1 MDLDESMPQEQRR
14 EAVRAQL
21 VRVFGE
27 AAGYITDY
35 RDTIWSQERFTTPE
49 GGGAR
54 LRHHQNNGHALYQK
68 PVLGVRL
75 IIAGTE
81 TSAVSGGY
89 MEGAVNS
96 ANHAMTLINNII

>member
-1 MDLDESMPQEQRR
+1 MNVDESMSQEQRR
-14 EAVRAQL
+14 EAVRDQL

-27 AAGYITDY
+27 AAGDILDY
-35 RDTIWSQERFTTPE
+35 RDTIWAQERFTVPE
-49 GGGAR
+49 GGAR

-68 PVLGVRL
+68 PVLGGRL

-81 TSAVSGGY
+81 TSPVSGGY

-96 ANHAMTLINNII
+96 ANHVMTLLNNII